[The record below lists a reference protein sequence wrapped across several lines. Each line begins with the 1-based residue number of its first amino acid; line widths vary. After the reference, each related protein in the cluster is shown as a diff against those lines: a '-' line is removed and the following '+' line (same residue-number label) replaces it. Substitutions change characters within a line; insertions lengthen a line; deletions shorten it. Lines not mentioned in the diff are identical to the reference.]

1 MSDNDAQDRERLKE
15 LREKMRAWQS
25 TDEDVTELMY
35 LNWRVE
41 STFDERDNYYRYLKP
56 PERPPPK

>member
-1 MSDNDAQDRERLKE
+1 
-15 LREKMRAWQS
+15 
-25 TDEDVTELMY
+25 MY